1 MRKSLVATSAL
12 LVFVCVGLASPY
24 GMSVVEPPKQQK
36 TATSAAKP
44 ALTADALDRLLAP
57 VALYPDALLGQML
70 LCATNPGKVGALSEW
85 LRSHESLS
93 GTALQDAAKAAG
105 FGESFAAIAL
115 FPQVVNTM
123 AEQTEWTANV
133 GHAFTSDK
141 SAVFASIQRLRTKAR
156 DAGKLKS
163 TSQQDVETRTTSSGQ
178 QVIVIEPANP
188 QVVYVPQYNSQT
200 VYTSSPTS
208 STVVIKEDD
217 DADVAVAAGLI
228 GFTAGIALGAAIDN
242 DYYYGPYGWHG
253 GAYMYDDAWDDW
265 DDHREDARD
274 DWQDH
279 REDLAD
285 ERGDRASNAQEQRTE
300 RTETRQE
307 NRPESQAQREQ
318 RRTDAQT
325 RSAAD
330 GRLAQARKRAVTAG
344 TRRKRRENAAE
355 PARTRSRATRAD
367 GRSAPP
373 ANADSAAGVVRAEEG
388 DDGEIQALVMR

>member
-1 MRKSLVATSAL
+1 MRKSVVATSAL

-24 GMSVVEPPKQQK
+24 GMSVLEPQQQK

-123 AEQTEWTANV
+123 AEQAEWTANV

-141 SAVFASIQRLRTKAR
+141 SSVFASIQRLRTKAQS
-156 DAGKLKS
+156 AGKLKS

-200 VYTSSPTS
+200 VYTSSATS
-208 STVVIKEDD
+208 STVVIQEDD

-253 GAYMYDDAWDDW
+253 GGYMYDDAWDDW
-265 DDHREDARD
+265 EDHREDARD

-279 REDLAD
+279 REDLVD

-318 RRTDAQT
+318 RRTEAQGATQQRASGTSQEARGYSRDQSQTTRERSGTSSDAFSGYSSG
-325 RSAAD
+325 RSERAASER
-330 GRLAQARKRAVTAG
+330 GQ
-344 TRRKRRENAAE
+344 
-355 PARTRSRATRAD
+355 RSRSSSRGG
-367 GRSAPP
+367 GR
-373 ANADSAAGVVRAEEG
+373 R
-388 DDGEIQALVMR
+388 R

>member
-1 MRKSLVATSAL
+1 MRKLVVAANVL
-12 LVFVCVGLASPY
+12 LVFVWSGLAAPHGSTA
-24 GMSVVEPPKQQK
+24 VEPQAAPK
-36 TATSAAKP
+36 TGASATKSAP
-44 ALTADALDRLLAP
+44 SPEALDKLLSP
-57 VALYPDALLGQML
+57 IALYPDALLGQML
-70 LCATNPGKVGALSEW
+70 LCSTNPGKVGALSEW

-105 FGESFAAIAL
+105 FGESFAAIAI
-115 FPQVVNTM
+115 FPQVVATM
-123 AEQTEWTANV
+123 ADQIEGTAKI
-133 GHAFTSDK
+133 GQAFTSDK

-265 DDHREDARD
+265 EDHREDARD

-285 ERGDRASNAQEQRTE
+285 ERGDRAGDAQEQRTE

-318 RRTDAQT
+318 RRTEAQGATQQRATGTSQESRGYSRDQAQT
-325 RSAAD
+325 TRERSGTGSDAFSGYSSGRSERSASER
-330 GRLAQARKRAVTAG
+330 GQ
-344 TRRKRRENAAE
+344 
-355 PARTRSRATRAD
+355 RSRSSSRG
-367 GRSAPP
+367 GR
-373 ANADSAAGVVRAEEG
+373 R
-388 DDGEIQALVMR
+388 R

>member
-1 MRKSLVATSAL
+1 MRNLVAVTIGL
-12 LVFVCVGLASPY
+12 LVIAWSGLTGPPASA
-24 GMSVVEPPKQQK
+24 GAEQQSAQK
-36 TATSAAKP
+36 SATPAAKP
-44 ALTADALDRLLAP
+44 AGTADALDRVLAP
-57 VALYPDALLGQML
+57 VALYPDALLGHML
-70 LCATNPGKVGALSEW
+70 LCAANPGKVGALSEW
-85 LRSHESLS
+85 LRSHESLK

-105 FGESFAAIAL
+105 FDESFAAIAL

-123 AEQTEWTANV
+123 AEQTEWTAKV
-133 GHAFTSDK
+133 GQAFTSDK

-188 QVVYVPQYNSQT
+188 QVVYVPQYNPQT
-200 VYTSSPTS
+200 VYTSAPTS
-208 STVVIKEDD
+208 STVVIQEDD
-217 DADVAVAAGLI
+217 DADAAVAAGLI

-242 DYYYGPYGWHG
+242 DYYYGPYGWRG

-265 DDHREDARD
+265 ADAREDVRD

-279 REDLAD
+279 REDLVD

-300 RTETRQE
+300 RTQTRQE

-325 RSAAD
+325 ATQQRASGTSQEARGYSRDQAKTTRERSGTGSDAFSGYSSGRSERAASER
-330 GRLAQARKRAVTAG
+330 GQ
-344 TRRKRRENAAE
+344 
-355 PARTRSRATRAD
+355 RSRSSSRG
-367 GRSAPP
+367 GR
-373 ANADSAAGVVRAEEG
+373 R
-388 DDGEIQALVMR
+388 R